1 MYGETRLEAGIFFSP
16 ESDGILQDHTDTCI
30 LMALF

>member
-16 ESDGILQDHTDTCI
+16 ESDGILQDHTDTR
-30 LMALF
+30 AAGYGD